1 MINDEPTGCS
11 KRPFSA
17 AAASEEARRTPGVRR
32 VSERCENKAGGLF
45 QHPARSAAR
54 PALLTHLVRT
64 VRQHQLFV
72 PGQHLLVAV
81 SGGPDSVAL
90 LSLLHRLA
98 TSWRLTLTA
107 VHCNYG
113 FRGAESDGDE
123 LFVKTFCLDRHLP
136 LVIHRPRLVKQRQ
149 HSSLQAMARDA
160 RYDFMKQLAHQVKA
174 DHIAVGHT
182 ANDQAETVLMW
193 LLRGAGLAGLAGMP
207 YAREDRII
215 RPLLA
220 ATREEV
226 VAYLDREGLT
236 CRRDSSN
243 EKPLYHRNRIR
254 MELLPV
260 ITRLAPAAVRVL
272 QRQADLLREDEQYL
286 EQITNQ
292 LVHALVTHDPRG
304 VQRVDRQG
312 FIELPV
318 ALQRRLIRTVL
329 RTYEEMGRASS
340 VRVVESVRGVFLN
353 GRNGARLSLKQA
365 VVILDQ
371 ASVQFSPGAGGVHGH
386 GTDSREGKREALR
399 LPVPSTVYWAS
410 TNQQIQVQLMTR
422 RAAEEAGRVPSQALV
437 SFDADRF
444 SEPLSVRTWQVG
456 DRFSPRGMK
465 GKIKK
470 LQDFFTDRK
479 VARHERGKVPLVV
492 APDGILW
499 VVGMRQDERFVV
511 RGGTTR
517 CLVVSVRNLAS
528 EKE

>member
-1 MINDEPTGCS
+1 MAAEPTIM
-11 KRPFSA
+11 
-17 AAASEEARRTPGVRR
+17 TP
-32 VSERCENKAGGLF
+32 S
-45 QHPARSAAR
+45 SMTTAR
-54 PALLTHLVRT
+54 PALLTYLVRT
-64 VRQHQLFV
+64 VRQHRLFV

-98 TSWRLTLTA
+98 RSWRLTLTA

-113 FRGAESDGDE
+113 LRGAESDGDE
-123 LFVKTFCLDRHLP
+123 SFVSEYCRERQLS
-136 LVIHRPRLVKQRQ
+136 LVIHRPKLIKRRQR
-149 HSSLQAMARDA
+149 SSLQARARDA
-160 RYDFMKQLAHQVKA
+160 RYDFMKQLAHEVGA

-182 ANDQAETVLMW
+182 ANDQAETLLMW
-193 LLRGAGLAGLAGMP
+193 LLRGAGMAGLAGMP

-226 VAYLDREGLT
+226 LAYLDREGLT
-236 CRRDSSN
+236 YRHDSSN

-254 MELLPV
+254 KELLPV
-260 ITRLAPAAVRVL
+260 IMRLAPAAVRVL

-286 EQITNQ
+286 AGITHE
-292 LVHALVTHDPRG
+292 LVRTLVSHDSRG
-304 VQRVDRQG
+304 VQRVDRQA

-318 ALQRRLIRTVL
+318 ALQRRLIRAVL
-329 RTYEEMGRASS
+329 RTCDEERCASS
-340 VRVVESVRGVFLN
+340 LRVVESVRHVFLK
-353 GRNGARLSLKQA
+353 GRSGARLSLKQA
-365 VVILDQ
+365 RVVLGQ
-371 ASVQFSPGAGGVHGH
+371 RSVQFNPAIEKDHGYE
-386 GTDSREGKREALR
+386 TDSRQGERKTLP
-399 LPVPSTVYWAS
+399 LPVPSRVYWAS

-422 RAAEEAGRVPSQALV
+422 RAAEEMGRVPSQGLV

-444 SEPLSVRTWQVG
+444 SEPLSVRAWQAG
-456 DRFSPRGMK
+456 DRFSPYGMK
-465 GKIKK
+465 GKNKK

-479 VARHERGKVPLVV
+479 VARHERGKVPLLV
-492 APDGILW
+492 APEGILW

-517 CLVVSVRNLAS
+517 CLVASVSNRTS